1 MGVEGLLT
9 TKWLLR
15 GQGHC
20 VQQFKP
26 GGVYQY
32 LHEPLPVLNGIGPS
46 RMAGDK
52 ANNVGDVDEQDMLDN
67 SKNNDVHSQRQL
79 KEAMMG

>member
-1 MGVEGLLT
+1 MLD
-9 TKWLLR
+9 
-15 GQGHC
+15 
-20 VQQFKP
+20 
-26 GGVYQY
+26 
-32 LHEPLPVLNGIGPS
+32 GIGPS